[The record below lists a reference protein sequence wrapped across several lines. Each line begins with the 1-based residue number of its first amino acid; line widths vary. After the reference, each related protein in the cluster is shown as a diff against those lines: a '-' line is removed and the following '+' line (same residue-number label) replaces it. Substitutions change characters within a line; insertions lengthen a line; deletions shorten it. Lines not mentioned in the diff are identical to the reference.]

1 MDGPTLVRL
10 LKQIDPGVRI
20 LGMSG
25 LGDQFGPNSGTPWGL
40 PMFLTKPFT
49 GEKLLVALRE
59 LLRAP
64 PQSLPVGGTAQ
75 PPPGPS

>member
-1 MDGPTLVRL
+1 
-10 LKQIDPGVRI
+10 
-20 LGMSG
+20 
-25 LGDQFGPNSGTPWGL
+25 
-40 PMFLTKPFT
+40 MFLTKPFT